1 MNAHI
6 LPLSCSTSRWVYIIT
21 KTKYMPRISYFAQGA
36 LVWTSGLPSPA
47 GEGFAQG
54 ARVGAMGPGGNL
66 EVSGRT
72 GGILDDVLAPP
83 LLAVVAHG
91 AAVPPA
97 AASPAVAQGALVPDS
112 AGGCCGLVDGA
123 DGLD

>member
-1 MNAHI
+1 M
-6 LPLSCSTSRWVYIIT
+6 L
-21 KTKYMPRISYFAQGA
+21 RISYFAQGA
-36 LVWTSGLPSPA
+36 LVWTSSGLPSPA
-47 GEGFAQG
+47 GEGFAHG

-66 EVSGRT
+66 EVSGRI

-97 AASPAVAQGALVPDS
+97 VAVPAVVQGTLVPDS
-112 AGGCCGLVDGA
+112 AGG
-123 DGLD
+123 

>member
-1 MNAHI
+1 MGIHNNQNKCM
-6 LPLSCSTSRWVYIIT
+6 LC
-21 KTKYMPRISYFAQGA
+21 ISYFAQGA
-36 LVWTSGLPSPA
+36 LVWTSGLPSSA
-47 GEGFAQG
+47 GEGFAHG
-54 ARVGAMGPGGNL
+54 ARVGAIGPRGNL

-97 AASPAVAQGALVPDS
+97 GALPAVAQGALVPES
-112 AGGCCGLVDGA
+112 TGVCCGLVDSA
-123 DGLD
+123 DVLD

>member
-1 MNAHI
+1 M
-6 LPLSCSTSRWVYIIT
+6 L
-21 KTKYMPRISYFAQGA
+21 RISYFAQGA
-36 LVWTSGLPSPA
+36 LVWTSGLPSSA

-97 AASPAVAQGALVPDS
+97 GALPAVAQGALVPES
-112 AGGCCGLVDGA
+112 TGVCCGLVDSA
-123 DGLD
+123 DVLD